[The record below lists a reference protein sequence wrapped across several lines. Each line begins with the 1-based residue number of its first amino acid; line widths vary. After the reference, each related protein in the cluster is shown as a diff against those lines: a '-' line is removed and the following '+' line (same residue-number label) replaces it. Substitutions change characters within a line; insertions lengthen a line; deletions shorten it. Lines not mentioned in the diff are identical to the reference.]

1 MSTDPFE
8 KFERSRGGL
17 IIPLAVFVLGGCLTY
32 AAVRSLRGVFLRQVE
47 AAQELQ
53 SADPDVP
60 ADADVQGGSASIG
73 PGVTAPDENAA
84 DQNAADKN
92 AAGEDA
98 AD

>member
-47 AAQELQ
+47 AAQRLQ
-53 SADPDVP
+53 SAAPDIP
-60 ADADVQGGSASIG
+60 ADPDVQGGSVSIG

-84 DQNAADKN
+84 GENVAD
-92 AAGEDA
+92 
-98 AD
+98 